1 MAIFD
6 KIKGITLL
14 NGFAYRAKAPL
25 DLRLVLDSFN
35 ELAELVEAD
44 GAYEGML
51 VYVKNDTTVNSVV
64 YPKGYYYCTDGENWE
79 YFNVHKANVA
89 ETVKVNTDFGEGSY
103 NATITL
109 SKNDPTASEGTAG
122 NIWFKYN

>member
-6 KIKGITLL
+6 KLSGISAD
-14 NGFAYRAKAPL
+14 NGFKYQAKAPL
-25 DLRLVLDSFN
+25 DVRLVVDFYNDLT
-35 ELAELVEAD
+35 ELVTEN

-51 VYVKNDTTVNSVV
+51 VYVKNETTVDSVV
-64 YPKGYYYCTDGENWE
+64 YPKGYYYCIDGSNWE

-103 NATITL
+103 NATITI
-109 SKNDPTASEGTAG
+109 STNDPTASDGTAG